1 MSLNNKIK
9 LKYQKIIRYKAWLLC
24 LLSATLILSCTDDI
38 DNGGAALLGPSFG
51 LSVIPQ
57 NTTILK
63 AGAQIFTATGGVAP
77 YTFYIANTSKGT
89 SLGTMVPATGVFTG
103 VEALGAAPAGTAT
116 VTAVDSTG
124 VTGTTTITVLPTIL
138 IATPGSGI
146 ITEPADL
153 AITATLLSGSALITC
168 SVSRDDSSGTTTIPT
183 VGVAG
188 AICTV
193 TASAIPASGTEDFTV
208 TLTDSINGDYA
219 TAKVTLGTP

>member
-103 VEALGAAPAGTAT
+103 VAALAAAPAGTAT
-116 VTAVDSTG
+116 VTAIDSTG
-124 VTGTTTITVLPTIL
+124 VSGTTTLTILPTIL
-138 IATPGSGI
+138 IATPGSGVLI
-146 ITEPADL
+146 EAGDL
-153 AITATLLSGSALITC
+153 AITATLLSGSALVRC
-168 SVSRDDSSGTTTIPT
+168 SISRDDSSGTTTIPT
-183 VGVAG
+183 VAVAG
-188 AICTV
+188 AICTA
-193 TASAIPASGTEDFTV
+193 TASAIPASGTEDFTI
-208 TLTDSINGDYA
+208 TITDSINGDYA
-219 TAKVTLGTP
+219 TAKLTLGTP